1 MELRMSVLTGLK
13 WIAPKRAVST
23 TPIEYRREKLRRRLK
38 EQIQLAQAQLEGR
51 PVHTMRRR
59 LITDRVSG
67 EQLESEHR
75 VRQRCWWFMSEN
87 GKIAL
92 EIKYG
97 SKPLEFQK
105 GKTAIELDAVS
116 ALVPMLELMIVALDA
131 GELDLL
137 IQTASDQLKK
147 RFKAKTH

>member
-1 MELRMSVLTGLK
+1 M
-13 WIAPKRAVST
+13 
-23 TPIEYRREKLRRRLK
+23 
-38 EQIQLAQAQLEGR
+38 
-51 PVHTMRRR
+51 
-59 LITDRVSG
+59 
-67 EQLESEHR
+67 
-75 VRQRCWWFMSEN
+75 
-87 GKIAL
+87 
-92 EIKYG
+92 